1 MKKIYR
7 ISESQLESIMN
18 YTEAKKLADHGQQTL
33 SDEIGIDEDSI
44 NEIDGN
50 VDVFTAET
58 TNIGLYYGDLNLM
71 FKDYI
76 KPGTKNV
83 ILVDGNEFDIY
94 MSIDKA
100 IAKYS
105 LSIDYESH
113 GIQSI
118 ELIPISVSLMG
129 VLDLTGDKDSF
140 DKSFEITIEG
150 DKIKD
155 NTLSGEFSVG
165 EYGNINIGDLASGNV
180 MLTSKRLSN
189 NQGFYL
195 TGIEINE
202 KAGGFLIEF
211 QY

>member
-1 MKKIYR
+1 
-7 ISESQLESIMN
+7 
-18 YTEAKKLADHGQQTL
+18 
-33 SDEIGIDEDSI
+33 
-44 NEIDGN
+44 
-50 VDVFTAET
+50 
-58 TNIGLYYGDLNLM
+58 M

-83 ILVDGNEFDIY
+83 ILVGGNEFDIY
-94 MSIDKA
+94 INIYKA
-100 IAKYS
+100 IAKYG
-105 LSIDYESH
+105 LSIDYMPE

-118 ELIPISVSLMG
+118 ELIPIGISLMG
-129 VLDLTGDKDSF
+129 ILDLTGDDDSF
-140 DKSFEITIEG
+140 EESFEITIEG

-165 EYGNINIGDLASGNV
+165 GYGNINIGDLAVSNV

>member
-1 MKKIYR
+1 
-7 ISESQLESIMN
+7 MN
-18 YTEAKKLADHGQQTL
+18 YTEAKKLANHGQQTL
-33 SDEIGIDEDSI
+33 SDESVIDEDSI

-50 VDVFTAET
+50 ADVFTAET
-58 TNIGLYYGDLNLM
+58 TNINLYYEGLNSM

-83 ILVDGNEFDIY
+83 ILVGGNEFDIY
-94 MSIDKA
+94 INIYKA
-100 IAKYS
+100 IAKYG
-105 LSIDYESH
+105 LSIDYMPE

-118 ELIPISVSLMG
+118 ELIPIGISLMG
-129 VLDLTGDKDSF
+129 ILDLTGDDDSF
-140 DKSFEITIEG
+140 EESFEITIEG

-165 EYGNINIGDLASGNV
+165 GYGNINIGDLAVSNV

>member
-18 YTEAKKLADHGQQTL
+18 YTEAKKLANHGQQTL
-33 SDEIGIDEDSI
+33 SDESVIDEDSI

-50 VDVFTAET
+50 ADVFTAET
-58 TNIGLYYGDLNLM
+58 TNINLYYEGLNSM

-83 ILVDGNEFDIY
+83 ILVGGNEFDIY
-94 MSIDKA
+94 INIYKA
-100 IAKYS
+100 IAKYG
-105 LSIDYESH
+105 LSIDYMPE

-118 ELIPISVSLMG
+118 ELIPIGISLMG
-129 VLDLTGDKDSF
+129 ILDLTGDDDSF
-140 DKSFEITIEG
+140 EESFEITIEG

-165 EYGNINIGDLASGNV
+165 GYGNINIGDLAVSNV

-202 KAGGFLIEF
+202 KTGGFLIEF

>member
-18 YTEAKKLADHGQQTL
+18 YTEAKKLANHGQQTL
-33 SDEIGIDEDSI
+33 SDESVIDEDSI

-50 VDVFTAET
+50 ADVFTAET
-58 TNIGLYYGDLNLM
+58 TNINLYYEGLNSM

-83 ILVDGNEFDIY
+83 ILVGGNEFDIY
-94 MSIDKA
+94 INIYKA
-100 IAKYS
+100 IAKYG
-105 LSIDYESH
+105 LSIDYMPE

-118 ELIPISVSLMG
+118 ELIPISISLMG
-129 VLDLTGDKDSF
+129 ILDLTGDDDSF
-140 DKSFEITIEG
+140 EESFEITIEG

-165 EYGNINIGDLASGNV
+165 GYGNINIGDLASGNV

>member
-7 ISESQLESIMN
+7 VSESQLESIMN
-18 YTEAKKLADHGQQTL
+18 YTEAKKQADHGQQTL
-33 SDEIGIDEDSI
+33 SNEISIDEDSI

-50 VDVFTAET
+50 ADIFTAET
-58 TNIGLYYGDLNLM
+58 TNIGLYYRDLNSM

-94 MSIDKA
+94 MSIDKV

-105 LSIDYESH
+105 LSIDYESN

-118 ELIPISVSLMG
+118 ELIPISVLLMG

-165 EYGNINIGDLASGNV
+165 GYGNINIGDLASGNV

>member
-1 MKKIYR
+1 MGNLYR
-7 ISESQLESIMN
+7 ITELQLDKILQN
-18 YTEAKKLADHGQQTL
+18 KNVTKN
-33 SDEIGIDEDSI
+33 IDEESI

-50 VDVFTAET
+50 ADVFTAET
-58 TNIGLYYGDLNLM
+58 TNINLYYEGLNSM

-83 ILVDGNEFDIY
+83 ILVGGNEFDIY
-94 MSIDKA
+94 INIYKA
-100 IAKYS
+100 IAKYG
-105 LSIDYESH
+105 LSIDYMPE

-118 ELIPISVSLMG
+118 ELIPIGISLMG
-129 VLDLTGDKDSF
+129 ILDLTGDDDSF
-140 DKSFEITIEG
+140 EESFEITIEG

-165 EYGNINIGDLASGNV
+165 GYGNINIGDLAVSNV

>member
-1 MKKIYR
+1 MGNLYR
-7 ISESQLESIMN
+7 ITELQLDKILQN
-18 YTEAKKLADHGQQTL
+18 KNVTKN
-33 SDEIGIDEDSI
+33 IDEESI

-50 VDVFTAET
+50 ADVFTAET
-58 TNIGLYYGDLNLM
+58 TNINLYYEGLNSM

-83 ILVDGNEFDIY
+83 ILVGGNEFDIY
-94 MSIDKA
+94 INIYKA
-100 IAKYS
+100 IAKYG
-105 LSIDYESH
+105 LSIDYMPE

-118 ELIPISVSLMG
+118 ELIPISISLMG
-129 VLDLTGDKDSF
+129 ILDLTGDDDSF
-140 DKSFEITIEG
+140 EESFEITIEG

-165 EYGNINIGDLASGNV
+165 GYGNINIGDLAVSNV

>member
-18 YTEAKKLADHGQQTL
+18 YTEAKKLANHGQQTL
-33 SDEIGIDEDSI
+33 SDESVIDEDSI

-50 VDVFTAET
+50 ADVFTAET
-58 TNIGLYYGDLNLM
+58 TNINLYYEGLNSM

-83 ILVDGNEFDIY
+83 ILVGGNEFDIY
-94 MSIDKA
+94 INIYKA
-100 IAKYS
+100 IAKYG
-105 LSIDYESH
+105 LSIDYMPE

-118 ELIPISVSLMG
+118 ELIPISISLMG
-129 VLDLTGDKDSF
+129 ILDLTGDDDSF
-140 DKSFEITIEG
+140 EESFEITIEG

-165 EYGNINIGDLASGNV
+165 GYGNINIGDLAVSNV

>member
-1 MKKIYR
+1 MGNLYR
-7 ISESQLESIMN
+7 ITELQLDKILQN
-18 YTEAKKLADHGQQTL
+18 KNVTKN
-33 SDEIGIDEDSI
+33 IDEESI
-44 NEIDGN
+44 NEVDGN
-50 VDVFTAET
+50 ANVFTIET
-58 TNIGLYYGDLNLM
+58 TNIDLYYEGLNSM

-83 ILVDGNEFDIY
+83 ILVGGNEFDIY
-94 MSIDKA
+94 INIYKA
-100 IAKYS
+100 IAKYG
-105 LSIDYESH
+105 LSIDYMPE

-118 ELIPISVSLMG
+118 ELIPISISLMG
-129 VLDLTGDKDSF
+129 ILDLTGDDDSF
-140 DKSFEITIEG
+140 EESFEITIEG

-165 EYGNINIGDLASGNV
+165 GYGNINIGDLAVSNV

>member
-1 MKKIYR
+1 MGNLYR
-7 ISESQLESIMN
+7 ITELQLDKILQN
-18 YTEAKKLADHGQQTL
+18 KNVTKN
-33 SDEIGIDEDSI
+33 IDEESI
-44 NEIDGN
+44 NEVDGN
-50 VDVFTAET
+50 ANVFTAET
-58 TNIGLYYGDLNLM
+58 TNINLYYEGLNSM

-83 ILVDGNEFDIY
+83 ILVGGNEFDIY
-94 MSIDKA
+94 INIYKA
-100 IAKYS
+100 IAKYG
-105 LSIDYESH
+105 LSIDYMPE

-118 ELIPISVSLMG
+118 ELIPISISLMG
-129 VLDLTGDKDSF
+129 ILDLTGDDDSF
-140 DKSFEITIEG
+140 EESFEITIEG

-165 EYGNINIGDLASGNV
+165 GYGNINIGDLAVSNV

>member
-18 YTEAKKLADHGQQTL
+18 YTEAKKLANHGQQTL
-33 SDEIGIDEDSI
+33 SDESVIDEDSI

-50 VDVFTAET
+50 ADVFTAET
-58 TNIGLYYGDLNLM
+58 TNINLYYEGLNSM

-83 ILVDGNEFDIY
+83 ILVGGNEFDIY
-94 MSIDKA
+94 INIYKA
-100 IAKYS
+100 IAKYG
-105 LSIDYESH
+105 LSIDYMPE

-118 ELIPISVSLMG
+118 ELIPIGISLMG
-129 VLDLTGDKDSF
+129 ILDLTGDDDSF
-140 DKSFEITIEG
+140 EESFEITIEG

-165 EYGNINIGDLASGNV
+165 GYGNINIGDLAVSNV